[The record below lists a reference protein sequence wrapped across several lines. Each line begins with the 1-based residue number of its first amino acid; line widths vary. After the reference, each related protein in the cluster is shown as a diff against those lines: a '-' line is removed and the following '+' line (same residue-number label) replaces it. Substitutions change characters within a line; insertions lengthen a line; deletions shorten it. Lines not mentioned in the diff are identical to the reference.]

1 MVRCA
6 GPGRELF
13 HRDCVGIGGSEDTS
27 IGSEWWCLQCSLQ
40 RARRVRTLRHIP
52 KGARVQAASTLANIV
67 EACVSERSSFVPW
80 RKLFLFASTALA
92 VPNPPASQ
100 KEVSLTTSVKNQLQS
115 FVVQPIIM
123 ENIHA
128 VTGSAS
134 VINDN
139 LKLKKCIETKIA
151 DGDITGAV
159 RILSSDTALAPFN
172 EEVAEALRSKHPPAP
187 CDLQLPAAPDDSTEP
202 LRVTPENV
210 KRSIRSFNP
219 GSAAG
224 PDKLS
229 PQHLKELISQQTGEP
244 GIRLL
249 TALTSLANL
258 MLSGSI
264 PSFIQPLF
272 FGANLIALQKPD
284 GGVRPIAVGNSVRR
298 MVAKAAGILVG
309 ERIGNKLR
317 PVQLGY
323 GSSGGCEAAVHAT
336 QRFLSNSGPRV

>member
-13 HRDCVGIGGSEDTS
+13 HRDCVGIGGLEDTS

-67 EACVSERSSFVPW
+67 EAWVSEQSSFVPW

-100 KEVSLTTSVKNQLQS
+100 KVSLTTSVKNQLQS

-128 VTGSAS
+128 VTGSAP

-139 LKLKKCIETKIA
+139 LKLKKCVETKIA

-159 RILSSDTALAPFN
+159 RILSSDTTLAPFN

-202 LRVTPENV
+202 LRENV

-229 PQHLKELISQQTGEP
+229 PTLEGINFTTDRRTRYPASDCSHFPSQSNVVWIDPQ
-244 GIRLL
+244 LHS
-249 TALTSLANL
+249 A
-258 MLSGSI
+258 
-264 PSFIQPLF
+264 SFLWSQPHHF
-272 FGANLIALQKPD
+272 T
-284 GGVRPIAVGNSVRR
+284 
-298 MVAKAAGILVG
+298 
-309 ERIGNKLR
+309 E
-317 PVQLGY
+317 
-323 GSSGGCEAAVHAT
+323 T
-336 QRFLSNSGPRV
+336 